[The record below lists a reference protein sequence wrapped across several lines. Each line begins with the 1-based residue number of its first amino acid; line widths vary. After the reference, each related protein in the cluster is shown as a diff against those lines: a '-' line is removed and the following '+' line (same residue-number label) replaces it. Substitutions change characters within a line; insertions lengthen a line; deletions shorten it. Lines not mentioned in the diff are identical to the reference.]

1 MKLSQTNGPILH
13 FYDGDLHSSLLH
25 LKNAGFKY
33 VDISFFTQYLPGSS
47 YFTTDNE
54 VLAEQYR
61 RELETLE
68 LIPVQ
73 SHEPSGNSMGG
84 DGGRYY
90 FKKTPLAIDLAGK
103 IGIPSITLHT
113 GEPATLMSREE
124 YIEKQAEIFKQ
135 LIPYAEKYG
144 TELLVENISFEVGG
158 RHLATAD
165 DLNEVLDR
173 IDHPLFGAC
182 WDTGHGNL
190 NKQNLYETIIT
201 LGDKLMALHV
211 HDNCAYFEPSYRH
224 HRIDM
229 HTTPFATQYASVNY
243 DALLQ
248 GLVDI
253 GYKGTFNFEVL
264 TMTRSI
270 RPAFTYNGEV
280 VRTLEKPPI
289 FLWKQAQTLLYNT
302 GKYMLECYGLF
313 EG

>member
-1 MKLSQTNGPILH
+1 
-13 FYDGDLHSSLLH
+13 
-25 LKNAGFKY
+25 
-33 VDISFFTQYLPGSS
+33 
-47 YFTTDNE
+47 
-54 VLAEQYR
+54 
-61 RELETLE
+61 
-68 LIPVQ
+68 
-73 SHEPSGNSMGG
+73 
-84 DGGRYY
+84 
-90 FKKTPLAIDLAGK
+90 
-103 IGIPSITLHT
+103 
-113 GEPATLMSREE
+113 
-124 YIEKQAEIFKQ
+124 
-135 LIPYAEKYG
+135 
-144 TELLVENISFEVGG
+144 
-158 RHLATAD
+158 
-165 DLNEVLDR
+165 
-173 IDHPLFGAC
+173 
-182 WDTGHGNL
+182 
-190 NKQNLYETIIT
+190 
-201 LGDKLMALHV
+201 MALHV

>member
-1 MKLSQTNGPILH
+1 MKLSQTNGAALD
-13 FYDGDLHSSLLH
+13 FYGNDLHASLLH

-54 VLAEQYR
+54 ILAEQYR

-113 GEPATLMSREE
+113 GEPATAMSREE
-124 YIEKQAEIFKQ
+124 YKEKQAEIFKQ

-144 TELLVENISFEVGG
+144 TELLIENIGFAVGG

-173 IDHPLFGAC
+173 IDHPLFGVC
-182 WDTGHGNL
+182 WDVGHANL
-190 NKQNLYETIIT
+190 CGLDQYAELKK
-201 LGDKLMALHV
+201 LGSRLKGLHV
-211 HDNCAYFEPSYRH
+211 HDNYGTRAPGN
-224 HRIDM
+224 DM
-229 HTTPFATQYASVNY
+229 HFLPYWGNVNF
-243 DALLQ
+243 DGVISALIEI
-248 GLVDI
+248 D
-253 GYKGTFNFEVL
+253 YKGTFNFEVVNPVSRTGAIPFVKDGVEQKKL
-264 TMTRSI
+264 EMMS
-270 RPAFTYNGEV
+270 PALRQQMETYLFAIG
-280 VRTLEKPPI
+280 
-289 FLWKQAQTLLYNT
+289 KQ
-302 GKYMLECYGLF
+302 MLEAYDCY
-313 EG
+313 EE